1 MQLQPCTRWI
11 FLLLFL
17 AAAAGWTACGKEYS
31 HEKINEVIPPPD
43 DDTTGPGN
51 DDDTIGGGGPDT
63 TGGNNGGDPTAV
75 DFNFITSASYINHAE
90 ITHGQMA
97 AAQGENQSVR
107 DFGQALVTRFTEAQN
122 ELVAVGIAVQ
132 ANVPSQTDAD
142 HLAITALFET
152 LQGSD
157 FDVAYVDYQLS
168 ELQRAIELYQQEL
181 NNGNSQ
187 AVKDYA
193 EKYLPYL
200 QEFLQT
206 ATDIRQNL

>member
-1 MQLQPCTRWI
+1 MQLQPGTRWI

-17 AAAAGWTACGKEYS
+17 ATAVAWTACGKEYS

-43 DDTTGPGN
+43 DDTTNPGN

-63 TGGNNGGDPTAV
+63 TGGNNSGDPTSV
-75 DFNFITSASYINHAE
+75 DFNFIIAASYINHGE
-90 ITHGQMA
+90 IIHGQMA
-97 AAQGENQSVR
+97 TTQGENQSVR
-107 DFGQALVTRFTEAQN
+107 DFGQALVTRFTEAQD
-122 ELVAVGIAVQ
+122 ELVAVGAAVQ
-132 ANVPSQTDAD
+132 ANVPSQTDSA
-142 HLAITALFET
+142 HNGVTALFES
-152 LQGSD
+152 LQGPN
-157 FDVAYVDYQLS
+157 FDVAFVDYQLS

-187 AVKDYA
+187 PVKEYA